1 MTIGRLCAAV
11 AAAGVVGAASADL
24 VDVVGGQTNVLLDFE
39 LISSVTDLE
48 LTGVSDGVIIPG
60 NLGNDSV
67 AFAITSPYAETGAT
81 NFQYD
86 TMDFFGSFSG
96 SIEHRGTLTFNEAIT
111 IGNFDIGYDA
121 GLQAF
126 TVSDTFFNGSGLGA
140 LFAVVIDEASP
151 SLSTFDVTGDLLITA
166 NFATILIDL
175 GLTSTDLTGADV
187 GDAWIQGLNQS
198 VPSPGAL
205 ALGGIA
211 LLTSR
216 VRRRRS

>member
-1 MTIGRLCAAV
+1 MKIGKLCAAV

-48 LTGVSDGVIIPG
+48 LTGISNGVIAPG
-60 NLGNDSV
+60 NLGEGSV

-96 SIEHRGTLTFNEAIT
+96 SIGHRGTLTFNEAIT
-111 IGNFDIGYDA
+111 IGNFEIGYDA
-121 GLQAF
+121 GLEAF

-140 LFAVVIDEASP
+140 LFAVGINDASP
-151 SLSTFDVTGDLLITA
+151 MLSTFDVTGDLLITA

-211 LLTSR
+211 LITSR
-216 VRRRRS
+216 RRRRS